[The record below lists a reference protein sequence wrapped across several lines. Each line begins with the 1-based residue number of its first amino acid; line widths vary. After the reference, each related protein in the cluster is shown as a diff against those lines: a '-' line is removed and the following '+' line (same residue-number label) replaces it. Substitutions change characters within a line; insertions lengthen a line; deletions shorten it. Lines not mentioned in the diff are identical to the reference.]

1 MLDIIYEDKDIIV
14 VRKPA
19 GQESQGGKSF
29 SMDLLSELKNYLA
42 RKQNNMNPYVA
53 VVHRLDRPVSG
64 VMVYA
69 KTQLAAACLSKQI
82 QNGQMKKRY
91 YALLSCPIVP
101 ESGTL
106 EHYLGHDKKRNQSFV
121 AAKGEAGAKL
131 ARLNYHTVPLD
142 TFDEWKDMQKITP
155 GWNLSL
161 VDIELLTGRH
171 HQIRVQFAAMG
182 CPLLGDKKYSNIQQP
197 NMSNRIGLC
206 AYQLEFWHPTTKK
219 KMMCCYVS

>member
-42 RKQNNMNPYVA
+42 RKQNSTNPYVA
-53 VVHRLDRPVSG
+53 VAHRLDRPVSG

-69 KTQLAAACLSKQI
+69 KTQSAAACLSKQI

-91 YALLSCPIVP
+91 YALLSHPIIP
-101 ESGTL
+101 ENGTL
-106 EHYLGHDKKRNQSFV
+106 EHYLLHDKKKNQSFV

-131 ARLNYHTVPLD
+131 ARLNYRTVPLD
-142 TFDEWKDMQKITP
+142 TFGEWKNMQKIAAGLDLT
-155 GWNLSL
+155 L
-161 VDIELLTGRH
+161 VQVELLTGRH

-197 NMSNRIGLC
+197 NLSNCIGLC
-206 AYQLEFWHPTTKK
+206 AYELEFLHPTTKK
-219 KMMCCYVS
+219 KMRYCYVS